1 MFVFASLVTTL
12 FLGGWHGP
20 FLPGVVW
27 FFLKTFTIIFICIWV
42 RATIPRLRYDKVMKL
57 EWKFLLPVAIAN
69 VIATGAVMALL
80 G

>member
-1 MFVFASLVTTL
+1 
-12 FLGGWHGP
+12 
-20 FLPGVVW
+20 
-27 FFLKTFTIIFICIWV
+27 
-42 RATIPRLRYDKVMKL
+42 MKL

>member
-1 MFVFASLVTTL
+1 
-12 FLGGWHGP
+12 
-20 FLPGVVW
+20 
-27 FFLKTFTIIFICIWV
+27 V

-69 VIATGAVMALL
+69 VIATGVVMILL